1 MDSQWAI
8 APGRIIKT
16 RIQIESPLEMIWRE
30 LTDFPSYAQWNPF
43 FRSVSGEPRS
53 GTKLALRVSP
63 PESPPLVLSAEVL
76 RVIPYQELRWLGYWL
91 SPGVV
96 DWEHRFLLEAQGPQM
111 TFLLQRAVF
120 RGLAIPFLW
129 SPLRQKARQGME
141 AMSEA
146 LKQRA
151 EGTIWA

>member
-1 MDSQWAI
+1 
-8 APGRIIKT
+8 
-16 RIQIESPLEMIWRE
+16 
-30 LTDFPSYAQWNPF
+30 
-43 FRSVSGEPRS
+43 
-53 GTKLALRVSP
+53 
-63 PESPPLVLSAEVL
+63 
-76 RVIPYQELRWLGYWL
+76 
-91 SPGVV
+91 
-96 DWEHRFLLEAQGPQM
+96 M